1 MNAVLDGTAGEI
13 NNKQRH
19 FPGLRKENL
28 PRLFHEFEQL
38 SDSNKRKTGI
48 QVLDSLFPR
57 ELWKSTMRKSGPK
70 LVKGRAF
77 I

>member
-1 MNAVLDGTAGEI
+1 MNVVLDGTAGEI
-13 NNKQRH
+13 NRQKH
-19 FPGLRKENL
+19 FPGFRKENL

-38 SDSNKRKTGI
+38 SDSSERKTGI

-57 ELWKSTMRKSGPK
+57 ELWKSTTRKSGRK

-77 I
+77 T